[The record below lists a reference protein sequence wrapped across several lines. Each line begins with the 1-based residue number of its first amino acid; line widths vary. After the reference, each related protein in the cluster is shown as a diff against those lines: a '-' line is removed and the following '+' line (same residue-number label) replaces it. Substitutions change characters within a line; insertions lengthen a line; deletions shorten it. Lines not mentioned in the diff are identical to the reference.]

1 MGKTTDSFN
10 RELGKNTGKAVSNFL
25 FGNKHATPVKLV
37 REAKVE
43 RIQEQQRLERNLLLE
58 KQRLETKQQEQYKI
72 GEISIETESK
82 ISTILNMQFPTTE
95 TEFIVLMNDLKSHLY
110 VHGWKSFFGL
120 DSFSGKKNR
129 INNKLSNVIFKK
141 FKQGLSIMEN
151 DYPNNFELK
160 DYKTFIKLTKFKKT
174 IIQYWIFILP
184 VFLIISIYIIDFFQ
198 RTF

>member
-25 FGNKHATPVKLV
+25 FGNSHATPVKLV

-43 RIQEQQRLERNLLLE
+43 RIQEQQRLQRNLLEE
-58 KQRLETKQQEQYKI
+58 KQRLEIKQQEQYKI
-72 GEISIETESK
+72 GEIGQDTESK
-82 ISTILNMQFPTTE
+82 VSTILNMQFPTTE

-110 VHGWKSFFGL
+110 VHGWKSLFGL

-151 DYPNNFELK
+151 DYPNNFEIK
-160 DYKTFIKLTKFKKT
+160 DYKSFIKFTKFKKT

-184 VFLIISIYIIDFFQ
+184 IFLIVSLYTIDFFQ

>member
-95 TEFIVLMNDLKSHLY
+95 AEFIVLMNDLKSHLY

-141 FKQGLSIMEN
+141 FKQGLSIMETN
-151 DYPNNFELK
+151 YPSNLALK
-160 DYKTFIKLTKFKKT
+160 DYKTFMKFTKIKKIL
-174 IIQYWIFILP
+174 IQYWIFIIP
-184 VFLIISIYIIDFFQ
+184 IVFIISVYILDFIH